1 MENVLNSNKPTAG
14 INLEDLKKED
24 SPDGQSRALRHS
36 TAEERVE
43 KLEEELEQAET
54 EYIALFDRMKKL
66 REGQK

>member
-1 MENVLNSNKPTAG
+1 MENVLDSNKPTTE
-14 INLEDLKKED
+14 INLEDLKKE
-24 SPDGQSRALRHS
+24 

-54 EYIALFDRMKKL
+54 EYNALFDRMKKL

>member
-1 MENVLNSNKPTAG
+1 MDNVLDSNKPTTE
-14 INLEDLKKED
+14 INLEDLKKE
-24 SPDGQSRALRHS
+24 

-54 EYIALFDRMKKL
+54 EYNALFDRMKKL